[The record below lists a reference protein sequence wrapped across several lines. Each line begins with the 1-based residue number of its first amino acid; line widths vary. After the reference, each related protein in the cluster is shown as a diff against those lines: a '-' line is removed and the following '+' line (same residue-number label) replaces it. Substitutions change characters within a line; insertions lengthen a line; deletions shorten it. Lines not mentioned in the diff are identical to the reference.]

1 MKKAHEV
8 KAGGFFKLCFLADF
22 CYTSNFNSVISL
34 SCSTKGV
41 FVMDFSFVKEWLQYL
56 ETEQVMSFLEELNLG
71 ELIYNQWFLGGLAVF
86 TLVTVYL
93 RRYTLLATVLLLV
106 GFAALVDHTLQRG
119 TQVENIM
126 SDTLLVFVGGGL
138 VLIFAVIYLLF
149 IRHD

>member
-1 MKKAHEV
+1 
-8 KAGGFFKLCFLADF
+8 
-22 CYTSNFNSVISL
+22 
-34 SCSTKGV
+34 
-41 FVMDFSFVKEWLQYL
+41 MDFSFIKEWLQYL
-56 ETEQVMSFLEELNLG
+56 ETDQVMAFLEELNLG

-86 TLVTVYL
+86 VLVTVYL
-93 RRYTLLATVLLLV
+93 RRYALLATVLLLF
-106 GFAALVDHTLQRG
+106 GFAALVDYTLQRG

>member
-1 MKKAHEV
+1 
-8 KAGGFFKLCFLADF
+8 
-22 CYTSNFNSVISL
+22 
-34 SCSTKGV
+34 
-41 FVMDFSFVKEWLQYL
+41 MDFSFVKEWLQYL

>member
-1 MKKAHEV
+1 
-8 KAGGFFKLCFLADF
+8 
-22 CYTSNFNSVISL
+22 
-34 SCSTKGV
+34 
-41 FVMDFSFVKEWLQYL
+41 MDFSFIKEWLQYL

-71 ELIYNQWFLGGLAVF
+71 ELIYNQWFLGGLAIFV
-86 TLVTVYL
+86 LATVYL

-106 GFAALVDHTLQRG
+106 GFAALVDRTLQSG